1 MSRNRVVD
9 PGVKPLSSLAWKI
22 WIRKLRWSIAC
33 RTSSIAMRA
42 SHTSQRLLTLMT
54 AGPHAL
60 RKRLSA
66 CSYVLPPYL
75 RLPPRFPS
83 PPPHPA
89 LAHRSLAR
97 IPQLDKYQEQ
107 PQILDADLD
116 SMLESL
122 FARVWKITAATQQS
136 LDDAKAAAAAEAAE
150 LGPAAAGLFPFQVVR
165 NDVLTSLLKVAYTL
179 AKVRGYKVVR
189 QLLPK
194 EVMPLP
200 LNGRASFQSPQ
211 MSPRLTSLWRRPMFR
226 LCCNSCA
233 PTFATAHRGRTS
245 NLWIRARAAGV
256 ALIMRS
262 RAASAN
268 SHL

>member
-1 MSRNRVVD
+1 MSRELLIL
-9 PGVKPLSSLAWKI
+9 GVPSIRLSSLAWKI

-194 EVMPLP
+194 EVMQLEPVLCVNSPPHFSVCCCPSPPLSA
-200 LNGRASFQSPQ
+200 LRHGWCTIRALQSL
-211 MSPRLTSLWRRPMFR
+211 SH
-226 LCCNSCA
+226 
-233 PTFATAHRGRTS
+233 TFALFITF
-245 NLWIRARAAGV
+245 IR
-256 ALIMRS
+256 LK
-262 RAASAN
+262 ASAAITG
-268 SHL
+268 S